1 MKKNHHISILLID
14 DLEDDY
20 YLIRHLLSE
29 FKSTKFKIDL
39 CPNLKAA
46 RKHLSNND
54 YDVYLIDYQLEETN
68 GIEML
73 TLAKEEGLCQPAIL
87 FTSVD
92 DHEIAAEA
100 ISCGF
105 IDALPKL
112 HLSSM
117 LLERTIRYAV
127 EKNDYIQ
134 EIENREYELKSLL
147 QFREL
152 VTSISRKFIKG
163 QGDTL
168 DERVYSALGEIGE
181 FLGVDRCRVYE
192 INDDHGLISYQ
203 TWSNS
208 KFSSIRDP
216 LKRLDYNCY
225 PTLLEKLATKNVVEI
240 HHERKSNLWETEI
253 YEFVNSI
260 GIEHMLLVP
269 LFFNGDWLGALSFE
283 SHRRLEEGISKRA
296 LIELVSEILAD
307 VMERR
312 ENDYTL
318 QKTKEEAEKVSQLK
332 TEFLSNMSHE
342 LRTPLNAIL
351 GMSEVMND
359 SGLNGEQKEYLSV
372 LEKSANSLK
381 YIFDDIF
388 EYAHLD
394 SRPMSEKVS
403 SFHFEDLIKAKVLKY
418 KSLCSNSV
426 EFKYEVDEEL
436 KSLGEGDQESLNR
449 ILDHLMSNAV
459 KFTEKGEIRLA
470 AKKDEDDAD
479 KICIELKDT
488 GIGIEK
494 QDFAMIFD
502 SFYQIDSTLTRS
514 YSGTGLGLTIV
525 KRMLEILDCEIDV
538 KSEVNVGTAMK
549 FTFPFKIHDFIEQKH
564 RLHG

>member
-1 MKKNHHISILLID
+1 MKKNHQISILLID

-29 FKSTKFKIDL
+29 CKTIRFKVDL
-39 CPNLKAA
+39 CPTLKDA
-46 RKHLSNND
+46 RKHLSNNN
-54 YDVYLIDYQLEETN
+54 YDVYLIDHQLEKTN

-73 TLAKEEGLCQPAIL
+73 IEAKENGFCKPAIL
-87 FTSVD
+87 FTAVD
-92 DHEIAAEA
+92 QHELVADA
-100 ISCGF
+100 ISNGF

-112 HLSSM
+112 HLSPM
-117 LLERTIRYAV
+117 LLERSIRFAI

-134 EIENREYELKSLL
+134 EIENREFELKSLL
-147 QFREL
+147 KFREL

-163 QGDTL
+163 HGDTL
-168 DERVYSALGEIGE
+168 DERVHSALGEIGE

-192 INDDHGLISYQ
+192 RSEEQGLKGYQ
-203 TWSNS
+203 TWSHS
-208 KFSSIRDP
+208 KFLNCRDP
-216 LKRLDYNCY
+216 LVRLDYECY

-240 HHERKSNLWETEI
+240 HRDQKSNLWETEI
-253 YEFVNSI
+253 YEFVKSI

-269 LFFNGDWLGALSFE
+269 LFFNGEWLGALSFE
-283 SHRRLEEGISKRA
+283 SHRRLDEGISKRA

-318 QKTKEEAEKVSQLK
+318 QKTKEEALKVSQLK

-351 GMSEVMND
+351 GMSEVLND
-359 SGLNGEQKEYLSV
+359 SGLSHEQNEYLSV

-381 YIFDDIF
+381 FIFDDIF

-394 SRPMSEKVS
+394 SRPMDEKVS
-403 SFHFEDLIKAKVLKY
+403 SFHFEDLIKAKVSKF
-418 KSLCSNSV
+418 KNLCPNPV
-426 EFKYEVDEEL
+426 ELNYLIDEGL
-436 KSLGEGDQESLNR
+436 KSLGEGDQESLSR

-459 KFTEKGEIRLA
+459 KFTEEGEISIEA
-470 AKKDEDDAD
+470 MKCQDDSE
-479 KICIELKDT
+479 KICIELRDT
-488 GIGIEK
+488 GIGIEE
-494 QDFAMIFD
+494 QDFKMIFD

-525 KRMLEILDCEIDV
+525 KRMLEILNCDIQV
-538 KSEVNVGTAMK
+538 KSEVGVGTTMN
-549 FTFPFKIHDFIEQKH
+549 FTYPFKTHEFIEQKH